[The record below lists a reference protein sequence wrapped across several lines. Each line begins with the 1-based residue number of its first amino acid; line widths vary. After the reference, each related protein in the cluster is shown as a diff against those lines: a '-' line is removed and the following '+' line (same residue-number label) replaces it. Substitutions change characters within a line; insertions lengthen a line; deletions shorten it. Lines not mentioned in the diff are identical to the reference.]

1 MTTRTMDHSAMD
13 HIASHV
19 SSKTASAGHYKRF
32 AVMVGLSFIAMYI
45 LMYAMVDAFSSV
57 YMNIN
62 QFYMAGLMAAP
73 MAVIEILIMR
83 SMYPN
88 KKLNNI
94 ILVASVAALVFF
106 WIGIRSQIAVGDKQ
120 FLRSMIPHHSGAIL
134 MCGKAN
140 LTDPSLKDL
149 CSGIIKGQAA
159 EIDQMKSML
168 SR

>member
-1 MTTRTMDHSAMD
+1 MATRTMDHSAMD
-13 HIASHV
+13 HS
-19 SSKTASAGHYKRF
+19 TAHPNHAVTGAGHYKRF
-32 AVMVGLSFIAMYI
+32 AMMVGLSFIAMYI

-73 MAVIEILIMR
+73 MAVIEILVMR

-88 KKLNNI
+88 KNLNNL
-94 ILVASVAALVFF
+94 ILVGSVAALGLF
-106 WIGIRSQIAVGDKQ
+106 WFGIRSQIAVGDQQ

-140 LTDPSLKDL
+140 LTDPSIKDL
-149 CSGIIKGQAA
+149 CSGIMKGQAA
-159 EIDQMKSML
+159 EIEQMKSML